1 MVFSVGDNISD
12 TGNMRFVASKLESI
26 KKSIEKYKRA
36 KTELSY
42 IDIWGAFGNMMDYIQ
57 FFNMGTAKSILKKS
71 ANDWLGTNHELS
83 KSEDSIKRKH
93 VHELKRIF
101 QILLDHQGLK
111 VLGTVNVIVDE
122 VCGEG
127 TWIKY
132 SERSERWRKG
142 EEERERIK
150 LERLRKEEEARYK
163 DFDEKLE
170 EWKSGEINF
179 LNTPFYIPGE
189 KPNAWIRIKG
199 NIIETSK
206 QIKIGVAEAR
216 KLWRAVS
223 AMHRGAEFRHGLVE
237 DVTGHQWSLNRY
249 ENDLLTVGCHRI
261 AYNEMERIAKQQ
273 GWVYTPIY
281 KRRLWSE
288 EVKVVNDKMTNMKT
302 RTYEGVQ
309 HGDWGKCVLC
319 GAQMLLPCGAD
330 KCPECGEN
338 GTLRWVDEERQEID
352 AKGLDCLDYVREL
365 RVDDYLSPTTLE
377 EIAEE
382 IKKKVNRG

>member
-1 MVFSVGDNISD
+1 MLFV
-12 TGNMRFVASKLESI
+12 TNMLESI
-26 KKSIEKYKRA
+26 KDAIEKYKKAR
-36 KTELSY
+36 TELSY
-42 IDIWGAFGNMMDYIQ
+42 RDIWGAFKNLMDYIE
-57 FFNMGTAKSILKKS
+57 FFDMGTPQRLLKKS
-71 ANDWLGTNHELS
+71 ANEWFGNNHKLS
-83 KSEDSIKRKH
+83 YKSDKIKREH
-93 VHELKRIF
+93 TRELKRIF
-101 QILLDHQGLK
+101 QILLNHQALE

-206 QIKIGVAEAR
+206 RIKIGIAEAR

-249 ENDLLTVGCHRI
+249 ENDLLTAGCHRI
-261 AYNEMERIAKQQ
+261 EYNEMERIAKQL
-273 GWVYTPIY
+273 GWV
-281 KRRLWSE
+281 
-288 EVKVVNDKMTNMKT
+288 
-302 RTYEGVQ
+302 
-309 HGDWGKCVLC
+309 
-319 GAQMLLPCGAD
+319 
-330 KCPECGEN
+330 
-338 GTLRWVDEERQEID
+338 
-352 AKGLDCLDYVREL
+352 
-365 RVDDYLSPTTLE
+365 
-377 EIAEE
+377 
-382 IKKKVNRG
+382 

>member
-1 MVFSVGDNISD
+1 MNNSMVAHLWANEKQESANGSNFYFEGESIYSYGRHFEVGRIVRNKRGEKAYLINDIYCSSSTSKHQCCVRNAIPTGSKVFSVGYNMSNP
-12 TGNMRFVASKLESI
+12 GNMAFVTSGLESI
-26 KKSIEKYKRA
+26 KDAIEKYKKAR
-36 KTELSY
+36 TELSY
-42 IDIWGAFGNMMDYIQ
+42 RDIWGAFKNLMDYIEL
-57 FFNMGTAKSILKKS
+57 FDMGTPQRLLKKS
-71 ANDWLGTNHELS
+71 ANEWLGTNHELS
-83 KSEDSIKRKH
+83 YKSDKIKREH
-93 VHELKRIF
+93 VRELKHIF
-101 QILLDHQGLK
+101 QILLNHQALE

-206 QIKIGVAEAR
+206 QIKIGIAEAR

-237 DVTGHQWSLNRY
+237 DITGHQWSLNRY
-249 ENDLLTVGCHRI
+249 ENDLLTAGCHRI
-261 AYNEMERIAKQQ
+261 AYNEMERIAKQL
-273 GWVYTPIY
+273 GWV
-281 KRRLWSE
+281 
-288 EVKVVNDKMTNMKT
+288 
-302 RTYEGVQ
+302 
-309 HGDWGKCVLC
+309 
-319 GAQMLLPCGAD
+319 
-330 KCPECGEN
+330 
-338 GTLRWVDEERQEID
+338 
-352 AKGLDCLDYVREL
+352 
-365 RVDDYLSPTTLE
+365 
-377 EIAEE
+377 
-382 IKKKVNRG
+382 